1 MQEWIFRDKNS
12 EKEIIKRNAKIMVKT
27 KKEKIDNSEAPEV
40 DVYSLSGKKV
50 DKFKLDPRVFS
61 AKVNKPLLHEI
72 IQMYMANSRQGNAAT
87 KTKGLVRGGGKK
99 PWRQKGTGRA
109 RSGSIRSPLWRHGGT
124 IFGPV
129 PRDYGY
135 DMPKKTK
142 RIALIS
148 SLSAKLKDDELF
160 IIEKDPELKQP
171 KTSEIANLL
180 LSLKLYGTRVL
191 FLYANNN
198 ENFIKSCRN
207 IKNVMFKRSEDFNT
221 YDVLSN
227 SKILFSKETHDA
239 IVKRLK

>member
-1 MQEWIFRDKNS
+1 MT
-12 EKEIIKRNAKIMVKT
+12 KT
-27 KKEKIDNSEAPEV
+27 KKEKIENAEAPEV
-40 DVYSLSGKKV
+40 DVYSLLGKKV
-50 DKFKLDPRVFS
+50 DKFKLDPDVFN

-72 IQMYMANSRQGNAAT
+72 ILMYMANRRQGNAST

-129 PRDYGY
+129 PRDFGY

-148 SLSAKLKDDELF
+148 SLSAKLKDNE
-160 IIEKDPELKQP
+160 IMVIEKDPELKAP
-171 KTSEIANLL
+171 RTSEIVKLL
-180 LSLKLYGTRVL
+180 ASLKTYGNRVL
-191 FLYANNN
+191 FLYHDSN
-198 ENFIKSCRN
+198 ENIIKSSRN
-207 IKNVMFKRSEDFNT
+207 IKNMTLRRSSDFNA

-227 SKILFSKETHDA
+227 SKVLFSKETCDA
-239 IVKRLK
+239 IVKRLKK